1 MKAGRNARVPQASPS
16 GWRCR
21 ALPYHSRLWPLIA
34 DLHSQ
39 QARRPLRAFT
49 VPPAAWPTQ
58 TVGPAPKMLPLPPE
72 LPAVAAVVAPVAFVA
87 LILVGGILA
96 LQSKRL
102 AVAGADAGGERRR
115 GSHKPLDARPA
126 PRSCAAGAGL

>member
-1 MKAGRNARVPQASPS
+1 
-16 GWRCR
+16 
-21 ALPYHSRLWPLIA
+21 
-34 DLHSQ
+34 
-39 QARRPLRAFT
+39 
-49 VPPAAWPTQ
+49 
-58 TVGPAPKMLPLPPE
+58 MLPLPPE